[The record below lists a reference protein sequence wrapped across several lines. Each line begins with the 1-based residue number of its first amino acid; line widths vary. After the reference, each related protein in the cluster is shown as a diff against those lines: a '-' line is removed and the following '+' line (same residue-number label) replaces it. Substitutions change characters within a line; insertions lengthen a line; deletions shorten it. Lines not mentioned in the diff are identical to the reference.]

1 MSYCWDNQLAWSL
14 PVLALKIPCPRKP
27 LVLGKL
33 GLFVTLVI
41 KQVPTRGTW
50 GSVPTRGTW
59 GSVLLGNAGRLH
71 RTHVL
76 PGRGV
81 GGSWDI
87 DSPTPSIR
95 HCLKAAPEGSEVT
108 TGTLGR
114 TGTSP
119 KQIWVPDGE
128 A

>member
-14 PVLALKIPCPRKP
+14 PVLALKFLCPRKP

-33 GLFVTLVI
+33 GLFVILVI
-41 KQVPTRGTW
+41 KQ
-50 GSVPTRGTW
+50 VPTRGTW

-95 HCLKAAPEGSEVT
+95 HWLKAAPEGSEVT

-119 KQIWVPDGE
+119 KQISAPDGE